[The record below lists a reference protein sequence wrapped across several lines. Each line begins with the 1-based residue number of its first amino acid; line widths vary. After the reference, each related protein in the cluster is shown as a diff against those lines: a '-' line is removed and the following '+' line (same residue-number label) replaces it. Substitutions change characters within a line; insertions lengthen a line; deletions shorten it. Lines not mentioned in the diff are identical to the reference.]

1 MQATTWAGS
10 GQFSEMQFSKRASS
24 DGRSWTG
31 FEAVTYDVSGGIAE
45 RPPFT
50 AHTLV
55 MHLSAPVMG
64 SCRCDGPALRR
75 VMRPGDMDFV
85 PVGYPA
91 TWRDDAP
98 GSVLNVKLSA
108 SLVRST
114 AETMRLAGR
123 DAVCLRPQLH
133 LEDAKLEHL
142 GWALVAELESGD
154 QHDRL
159 FAESVSNA
167 IAVHL
172 VRRYSE
178 TRPVETTHGL
188 SRRQFRL
195 VVDYMNEHITA
206 SLSLAELAAVAGLSP
221 SHFNSLFKQSAG
233 VTAHQYVIRRR
244 VDRAVNLLSRDGARL
259 IDVADQAGFADQSHM
274 SRCMRR
280 VVGMTPAAVLRQYR

>member
-1 MQATTWAGS
+1 MQATTWADS

-178 TRPVETTHGL
+178 ARPVETTHGL

-206 SLSLAELAAVAGLSP
+206 SLSLSELAAVAGLSP

-244 VDRAVNLLSRDGARL
+244 VDRAVNLLSRAGARL

-274 SRCMRR
+274 TRCMRR
-280 VVGMTPAAVLRQYR
+280 VVGMTPAAILRQYR